1 MPEDQFVLDTTIAPN
16 LPPLI
21 FDLILR
27 GGTVVD
33 GTGAGP
39 RVVDVG
45 VSGDTIS
52 CVDDLSLAQ
61 ADRELDVSGLVV
73 APGFVD
79 AHTHTDLTCFQEHAL
94 STASIRQG
102 VTTEI
107 CGNCGFSPFPFAEG
121 RREELRRH
129 VGALLGPRAY
139 ADLGRWKD
147 AVEEQGLYS
156 NLLPLVGHGS
166 VRAGV
171 MGFVRRAPRADE
183 LDEMVTLARDA
194 IERGAAGFSSG
205 LIYSPG
211 TYAQTAEVTE
221 LCRRVLHGTGRP
233 YVTHVRGE
241 THMVATAVDEALE
254 IGRDAGVPVHLSH
267 HKIGGRENWGRSQE
281 TLGRV
286 ADARARGHD
295 VSLDVYPY
303 AAASTLLSSL
313 LPPWVQEGGRDPLLG
328 RLRRGSVR
336 RTLELQIAEG
346 LPGWENVPRAAGWE
360 GVVVA
365 SAPSRPE
372 CEGRSI
378 ADLADA
384 ESGRPLDYVADLL
397 LENEGQVIAVL
408 HLMEEGDVRNIV
420 EFEGAMIG
428 SDGLPLPGKPHPR
441 LAGTFVR
448 VLGRYAREERVLSL
462 VDAVRKMT
470 ALPAERFGLHD
481 RGTIAPGKIADLVV
495 FSAEEVI
502 DRATFADPLL
512 TPAGVVHVVVDGRVA
527 MVDGKLTDVHAGT
540 VLTAGQSV

>member
-1 MPEDQFVLDTTIAPN
+1 MT
-16 LPPLI
+16 

-39 RVVDVG
+39 RAVDVG
-45 VSGDTIS
+45 VSGDTIAALG
-52 CVDDLSLAQ
+52 DLSLAE

-79 AHTHTDLTCFQEHAL
+79 AHTHTDLTCFQEHSL
-94 STASIRQG
+94 SAASIRQG
-102 VTTEI
+102 VTTEV
-107 CGNCGFSPFPFAEG
+107 CGNCGFSPFPFNAERG
-121 RREELRRH
+121 EDVRRH

-139 ADLGRWKD
+139 PNLGSWKA

-171 MGFVRRAPRADE
+171 MGFERRAPRADE
-183 LDEMVTLARDA
+183 LDEMVALAREA
-194 IERGAAGFSSG
+194 IEQGAAGFSSG

-211 TYAQTAEVTE
+211 TYAQTSEVTE
-221 LCRRVLHGTGRP
+221 LCRRVLRGTGRP

-241 THMVATAVDEALE
+241 THMVAAAVEEALE

-267 HKIGGRENWGRSQE
+267 HKVGGRENWGRSQE
-281 TLGRV
+281 TLGRI
-286 ADARARGHD
+286 ADARAQGLD

-303 AAASTLLSSL
+303 AAASTLLYSL
-313 LPPWVQEGGRDPLLG
+313 LPPWVQEGGRDPLLD
-328 RLRRGSVR
+328 RLRRRTVR

-360 GVVVA
+360 GVIVA
-365 SAPSRPE
+365 SAPRRPE

-378 ADLADA
+378 ADLAEG
-384 ESGRPLDYVADLL
+384 ESVRPLDYVADLL
-397 LENEGQVIAVL
+397 LENDAQVIAVL
-408 HLMEEGDVRNIV
+408 HMMEEGDVRSIV
-420 EFEGAMIG
+420 EFDGAMIG

-448 VLGRYAREERVLSL
+448 VLGRYAREERVLSI

-470 ALPAERFGLHD
+470 ALPAERFELHD
-481 RGTIAPGKIADLVV
+481 RGTVVAGKIADLVV
-495 FSAEEVI
+495 FSAEDVI
-502 DRATFADPLL
+502 DRATFAEPLL
-512 TPAGVVHVVVDGRVA
+512 APAGVMHVVVGGRVA
-527 MVDGKLTDVHAGT
+527 VIDGELTGVQSGK
-540 VLTAGQSV
+540 VLTSGQPA